1 MRHNRHNVS
10 LAIIAA
16 TLFSFGS
23 AGGAQAADPYT
34 DGTKYF
40 KNKQYTLAA
49 KSFDKAI
56 QANPNNH
63 VAFYYHA
70 LALHYAKDITGAR
83 RAYARVI
90 QNFPMSDG
98 ATYSRK
104 ALEVLDPVLLRSIS
118 PDYVPT
124 SAPQQVRSSANTSY
138 RGRQPQSTQ
147 GSYASSNDRLPD
159 EARIPFTR
167 EAGGIMIEG
176 TFNNRPTKVLYD
188 TGAEATIFGK
198 NHLQSMGIP
207 EPTGAPSNTAT
218 GGGAVKSWDMRMNIK
233 IGSVERKDFPV
244 IIKESMLDNPSLSK
258 TFFKEYVCN
267 VDNNARCL
275 VLAKQGSRAAASAS
289 SSYSSSRGN
298 TDPYAI
304 PFQKDDN
311 DQMVVTATIEGRN
324 AQFAVDTGSSCVMMS
339 KDMAKKFG
347 VTVPEDAQDT
357 VVNGTSGQ
365 YRGKKL
371 QLRTM
376 KMGPIE
382 KRNVDAVIVDNFSF
396 PLPLLG
402 QSFFGDSSYTID
414 DSAKLIRFRR

>member
-1 MRHNRHNVS
+1 MRHKRHNVS

-16 TLFSFGS
+16 TLFSLGS
-23 AGGAQAADPYT
+23 ARGVQAADAFAE
-34 DGTKYF
+34 GSKYF
-40 KNKQYTLAA
+40 KNKQYAQA
-49 KSFDKAI
+49 SKAFEKAI
-56 QANPNNH
+56 QANSANP
-63 VAFYYHA
+63 VAYYYHA
-70 LALHYAKDITGAR
+70 LSLHYSKDAVGASR
-83 RAYARVI
+83 EYGRII
-90 QNFPMSDG
+90 QSFPTTSA

-104 ALEVLDPVLLRSIS
+104 ALATLNPALLQSIC
-118 PDYVPT
+118 PDYG
-124 SAPQQVRSSANTSY
+124 SAGGRPVRSTAS
-138 RGRQPQSTQ
+138 RQSTQ

-167 EAGGIMIEG
+167 EAGGIMVEG
-176 TFNNRPTKVLYD
+176 MFNNRPAKVLYD

-207 EPTGAPSNTAT
+207 EPTGTPSNTAT
-218 GGGAVKSWDMRMNIK
+218 SGGTVKSWDMRMNIK

-258 TFFKEYVCN
+258 TFFKEYTCN

-275 VLAKQGSRAAASAS
+275 VLAKQGSRAAANAS

-298 TDPYAI
+298 NDPYAI
-304 PFQKDDN
+304 PFIKDDN
-311 DQMVVTATIEGRN
+311 DQMIVTVMIEGRS
-324 AQFAVDTGSSCVMMS
+324 AQFAVDTGSSGVMMS

-365 YRGKKL
+365 YRGKKI

-382 KRNVDAVIVDNFSF
+382 KRNVDAVVVENFNF
-396 PLPLLG
+396 PVPLLG